1 MGITVVAGIN
11 INRVVLGG
19 TNSKDRE
26 DMEGTLDINSNSNRL
41 YPERLRTGNRLRLR
55 ERQGYLS
62 WSTGCRTRRIRAGLT
77 RLGRGTGVSLCSVG
91 FPSLC
96 RVFSFA
102 HEMEMASEAMY
113 LRISS

>member
-1 MGITVVAGIN
+1 VGITVVAGIN

-62 WSTGCRTRRIRAGLT
+62 WLMGCRTRRIRAGLM
-77 RLGRGTGVSLCSVG
+77 RLGRGTGVSLSHLA
-91 FPSLC
+91 FSLLS
-96 RVFSFA
+96 RLQFRTRDGDG
-102 HEMEMASEAMY
+102 E
-113 LRISS
+113 